1 MSNRTFTKAELNGMT
16 GKALKRMCIDELGI
30 VGTSKL
36 WKEEVIKKI
45 LKTHGPGKYGSTIT
59 KTAAVAKKEPI
70 KGIDFSGHSVITKP
84 GNAFGQKTSTTIQV
98 SCGASSGA
106 FPVAG
111 RTVKE
116 VGEFLREVLNVDQ
129 LSTGLVNGKEA
140 AADYQLKPGDA
151 LEFLKPAGKKG

>member
-16 GKALKRMCIDELGI
+16 DKALKRMCIDELGI
-30 VGTSKL
+30 VGVSKL

-45 LKTHGPGKYGSTIT
+45 LKTHGPGKAGVTIA
-59 KTAAVAKKEPI
+59 KSAAATKEPL
-70 KGIDFSGHSVITKP
+70 KAIDFSGHSVMTKP
-84 GNAFGQKTSTTIQV
+84 SNAFGKKTSTTIQV

-116 VGEFLREVLNVDQ
+116 VGDFLREVLNVDQ
-129 LSTGLVNGKEA
+129 LSTGLVNGKEVS
-140 AADYQLKPGDA
+140 ADYQLVPGDS

>member
-16 GKALKRMCIDELGI
+16 SKALKRMCIDELGI
-30 VGTSKL
+30 VGVSKL
-36 WKEEVIKKI
+36 WKDEVIQKI
-45 LKTHGPGKYGSTIT
+45 LKTNGPKKAKATIT
-59 KTAAVAKKEPI
+59 KPTTKTPL

-84 GNAFGQKTSTTIQV
+84 GAGFGKKTSTTIQV

-106 FPVAG
+106 FPVAD

-129 LSTGLVNGKEA
+129 LSTGLVNGQEVS
-140 AADYQLKPGDA
+140 ADYKLKPGDA